1 MSGTLK
7 LMHPFMPFITE
18 EIWQTLP
25 HDGDS
30 IMVSRWPQYEK
41 SHCFPQAAADMQ
53 CIMEAV
59 RAIRNR
65 RSEMNVPPS
74 RKTHLYID
82 SNDASVFEA
91 GREIMKKLAYASEVE
106 IGTNYQLEGVAT
118 IVTASA
124 KLYIPMSE
132 LVDKKA
138 ELDRLSKE
146 LESAKKQYQNAQD
159 KLNNE
164 KFMSKAPANVVDG
177 VKQNAAKLSDHI
189 ALIQSSID
197 ALKQ

>member
-1 MSGTLK
+1 
-7 LMHPFMPFITE
+7 
-18 EIWQTLP
+18 
-25 HDGDS
+25 
-30 IMVSRWPQYEK
+30 
-41 SHCFPQAAADMQ
+41 
-53 CIMEAV
+53 
-59 RAIRNR
+59 
-65 RSEMNVPPS
+65 
-74 RKTHLYID
+74 
-82 SNDASVFEA
+82 
-91 GREIMKKLAYASEVE
+91 
-106 IGTNYQLEGVAT
+106 
-118 IVTASA
+118 
-124 KLYIPMSE
+124 MSE